1 MDFKSFLSSFKLHF
15 AQTSVAEKLRS
26 GLAGGLAILLLT
38 LALHFLPQAGFPL
51 FIVASMA
58 ASATL
63 LYATPHSPLA
73 QPWNLVGGHLVSALA
88 GLICSALIP
97 EPAMAAGVAVGS
109 AILLMEFMNCLHPPS
124 AATALMMTLV
134 NSQFHDMNWKWAMV
148 IVAIN
153 TGISL
158 LLALVINN
166 LLPGRRYP
174 MRVMPVQTAPKPA
187 LFLSLELTDIEWALK
202 KMDSVIDVSEED
214 LAEIYNLAS
223 QRAQARTSGT
233 TN

>member
-1 MDFKSFLSSFKLHF
+1 MDFKSYLSSFKLHF
-15 AQTSVAEKLRS
+15 AQTSVTEKLRS
-26 GLAGGLAILLLT
+26 GIAGGLAILLLT
-38 LALHFLPQAGFPL
+38 LALHFLPEAGFPL

-88 GLICSALIP
+88 GLACSALIP
-97 EPAMAAGVAVGS
+97 EPALAAGAAVGF
-109 AILLMEFMNCLHPPS
+109 AILLMEFLNCLHPPS

-134 NSQFHDMNWKWAMV
+134 NSQFHDMGWQWAMV
-148 IVAIN
+148 IVAVN

-158 LLALVINN
+158 LLALLINN
-166 LLPGRRYP
+166 MIPGRRYP
-174 MRVMPVQTAPKPA
+174 MRVMPAPAAPKPA
-187 LFLSLELTDIEWALK
+187 PRISLELTDIEWALK

-214 LAEIYNLAS
+214 LAIIYDLAS
-223 QRAQARTSGT
+223 QRAQARTSGA